1 MEPIGQICIARDGK
15 MLILS
20 VCLVVPAIAKYLPT
34 YLLDIKAT
42 LIALFT
48 GCKTLPDTKTSKSVD
63 HLEAKLFFAPLIE
76 THFQMSACPV

>member
-1 MEPIGQICIARDGK
+1 MCPSK
-15 MLILS
+15 MCPSKMCPSIK
-20 VCLVVPAIAKYLPT
+20 CPGALPT